1 MVIFILIGSTV
12 FTLVFRGMDGDL
24 WIESMLTSLP
34 GGAVG
39 FLIAVTVFII
49 WWIDNKTRAISRF
62 VFHDDLPFVGV
73 LIAIVV
79 IYIVGLIATSVL
91 GKYALRLVDKTLSR
105 VPLLREL
112 YMGWK
117 QISFTPG
124 GGEGIFARVALV
136 PDESGETLL
145 LGFTSGQPIEGD
157 PNTLCVFI
165 PTAPNP
171 MNGRLHFV
179 RRERCKLVNTS
190 AEEAFKLLL
199 STGNYTPPQLGT
211 ASAEWSAIPAKP
223 GASAPG

>member
-1 MVIFILIGSTV
+1 MNPLQKHLRNTFLAGIFAAI
-12 FTLVFRGMDGDL
+12 
-24 WIESMLTSLP
+24 P
-34 GGAVG
+34 
-39 FLIAVTVFII
+39 IAVTVFIV
-49 WWIDNKTRAISRF
+49 WWIDNKTRAISMF
-62 VFHDDLPFVGV
+62 VFHRDLPFVGV
-73 LIAIVV
+73 VIAVAV

-91 GKYALRLVDKTLSR
+91 GKYALRLIDKTLSR

-145 LGFTSGQPIEGD
+145 LGFTSGEPIPGD
-157 PNTLCVFI
+157 ANTLCVFI

-179 RRERCKLVNTS
+179 RRDRCTMVDAS

-199 STGNYTPPQLGT
+199 STGNYTPPQLGA
-211 ASAEWSAIPAKP
+211 ASAHAFVPLEKTR
-223 GASAPG
+223 G

>member
-1 MVIFILIGSTV
+1 MHPMQKHLRNTLLAGIFAAI
-12 FTLVFRGMDGDL
+12 
-24 WIESMLTSLP
+24 P
-34 GGAVG
+34 
-39 FLIAVTVFII
+39 IAVTVFII
-49 WWIDNKTRAISRF
+49 WWIDSKTRAISRF
-62 VFHDDLPFVGV
+62 VFHNDLPFVGV

-145 LGFTSGQPIEGD
+145 LGFTSGQPIDGD
-157 PNTLCVFI
+157 PNTFCVFI

-179 RRERCKLVNTS
+179 RRERCQMVDAS

-199 STGNYTPPQLGT
+199 STGNYTPAAMGA
-211 ASAEWSAIPAKP
+211 ASALLSARLAKP
-223 GASAPG
+223 GA